1 MARRHEGNGPQER
14 YSPPSKESRSL
25 SKCLEEDQDSLT
37 AERVIEIT
45 TLLYNSDCLR
55 STMQT
60 LSTATAIQQGSTQ
73 IHKVQTKHQK
83 GGKSTEWSNQDKT
96 SKDKEHGET
105 KRQGCFCCA
114 AKPAH
119 PRSQCPAKDVTCH
132 KCGKKGHYKK
142 CCKSKTGKQGTTGE
156 PRKVQ
161 VHGLQAPLTGA
172 SANQTSVR
180 DPAQD

>member
-1 MARRHEGNGPQER
+1 M
-14 YSPPSKESRSL
+14 
-25 SKCLEEDQDSLT
+25 
-37 AERVIEIT
+37 IEIT

-73 IHKVQTKHQK
+73 IRKVQTKHQK